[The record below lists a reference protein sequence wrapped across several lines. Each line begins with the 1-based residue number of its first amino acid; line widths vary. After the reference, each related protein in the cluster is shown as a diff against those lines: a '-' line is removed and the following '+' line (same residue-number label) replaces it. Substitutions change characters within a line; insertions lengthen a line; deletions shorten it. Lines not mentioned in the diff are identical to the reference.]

1 MKRLKSVL
9 KKTTLK
15 NESDKTR
22 VFYRDVFKRFRR
34 LHHQFLCLALCSTL
48 LWSPLLNVAKPRN
61 HYRVYRFIYHPW
73 IFSPAVV

>member
-9 KKTTLK
+9 KTITLQ

-34 LHHQFLCLALCSTL
+34 LPYQFLCLALCSTL

-61 HYRVYRFIYHPW
+61 HHRIYSVVYHPW
-73 IFSPAVV
+73 ISSPAVV